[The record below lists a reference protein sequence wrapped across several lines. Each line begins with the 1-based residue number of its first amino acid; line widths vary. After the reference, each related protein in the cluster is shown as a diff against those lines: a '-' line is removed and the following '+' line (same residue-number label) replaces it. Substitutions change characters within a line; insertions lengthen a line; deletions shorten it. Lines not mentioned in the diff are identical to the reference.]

1 MHNRMPSLMLLP
13 AALLAALAIPSQA
26 NSELDFSHQYRYE
39 GTGEVEHPN
48 DTPSPKQ
55 VESYN
60 SVSGDIY
67 SDKRT
72 ITVGNLNN
80 NSGKAY
86 SNVQNQAQ
94 VRRYS
99 NEQLKNDA
107 QQHRIPAYE
116 DLSRASRSIHGESY
130 GPNHYQ
136 WSTSTNDSSA
146 WDDYYNQNQTK
157 PAPPPSEYGQ
167 NARPSHGPNG
177 GHFRPG
183 YRPNFDENNPDYM
196 PYPPTQDAYYPHRPP
211 HRPPVSRPQP
221 VMGTAVR
228 ACISHERYDGS
239 FSRDHPEHVMITDGH
254 GIMARFNFMPEG
266 NLDNLFLLLNDHGR
280 TRILP
285 MKNRRSL
292 SKAPII
298 LEDITGDHRY
308 RISSSWRR
316 CGG

>member
-86 SNVQNQAQ
+86 SNVQHQDQ

-130 GPNHYQ
+130 GPNHYH
-136 WSTSTNDSSA
+136 WSTSTNDSEA
-146 WDDYYNQNQTK
+146 WEDYYNQNQTK
-157 PAPPPSEYGQ
+157 PAPPPSAAGQ
-167 NARPSHGPNG
+167 NDRPSYGSNG
-177 GHFRPG
+177 GHFRPV
-183 YRPNFDENNPDYM
+183 YRPNFDENDPDYM
-196 PYPPTQDAYYPHRPP
+196 PYPPTPDAYYPHRPP
-211 HRPPVSRPQP
+211 HRPPVSHPQP

>member
-1 MHNRMPSLMLLP
+1 MLNRMPSIMLLP
-13 AALLAALAIPSQA
+13 AALLAALAIPSEA

-55 VESYN
+55 IESNN

-67 SDKRT
+67 SDTRT

-86 SNVQNQAQ
+86 ANAEDQEQ

-99 NEQLKNDA
+99 NEQLKNNA
-107 QQHRIPAYE
+107 QQRRIPAYE
-116 DLSRASRSIHGESY
+116 DLNRSQRGQHVEIH

-136 WSTSTNDSSA
+136 WATDTNSTAECYEHDNHK
-146 WDDYYNQNQTK
+146 QTR
-157 PAPPPSEYGQ
+157 PAPPPSASGN
-167 NARPSHGPNG
+167 NASPAYGPNG
-177 GHFRPG
+177 NHFRPG
-183 YRPNFDENNPDYM
+183 YRPNYGDNTPDYL
-196 PYPPTQDAYYPHRPP
+196 PYPSTPDEYYPHKPH
-211 HRPPVSRPQP
+211 HRPQINRPHP
-221 VMGTAVR
+221 GMGTAIR
-228 ACISHERYDGS
+228 ACISHERADGS
-239 FSRDHPEHVMITDGH
+239 FSRDHPEHVVITDGH
-254 GIMARFNFMPEG
+254 GIRARFNFMPEG
-266 NLDNLFLLLNDHGR
+266 DLDNLFVLLIDHGR

-285 MKNRRSL
+285 LKNRKSL